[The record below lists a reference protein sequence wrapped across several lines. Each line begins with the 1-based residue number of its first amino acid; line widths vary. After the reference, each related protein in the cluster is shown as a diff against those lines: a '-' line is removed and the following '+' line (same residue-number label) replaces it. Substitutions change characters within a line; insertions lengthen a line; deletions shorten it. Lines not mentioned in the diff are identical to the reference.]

1 MTNVPGWTDGLP
13 YMLFRAN
20 QAVHRRV
27 LGAIDGMGVSITQLG
42 IAVHLDKLGRLSGS
56 DLARHFKIT
65 PQSAS
70 TALANLE
77 KLGWVRRLPHPVHKR
92 VIWYEITEAGSTAV
106 AEGRARLEA
115 FHAEL
120 AERLGADLVSRAV
133 EALGEISV
141 ELEGPETPPGTLW
154 PAVI

>member
-1 MTNVPGWTDGLP
+1 MTTVPGWTDSLP
-13 YMLFRAN
+13 YTLFRAN

-27 LGAIDGMGVSITQLG
+27 LEAIDGVGVSMTQLG
-42 IAVHLDKLGRLSGS
+42 IAVHIEKLGRLSGS

-65 PQSAS
+65 PQSVS

-77 KLGWVRRLPHPVHKR
+77 KLGWVQRVPHPVHKR
-92 VIWYEITEAGSTAV
+92 VIWYEITPVGVTGV
-106 AEGRARLEA
+106 HEGRSRLEA

-120 AERLGADLVSRAV
+120 AETLGQELVNRATAV
-133 EALGEISV
+133 LGEISM
-141 ELEGPETPPGTLW
+141 ELEGPDTPPGTLW